1 MKVTFTQQQAQKM
14 IDDDRTPEKYKEILS
29 KEMQAKLEEKEENM
43 KTKKAEKRKSKLL

>member
-14 IDDDRTPEKYKEILS
+14 LDNDKTPDIVKDMLS
-29 KEMQAKLEEKEENM
+29 KEIQAKLEEKEENM